1 MPVLTRHD
9 RLLLH
14 SQARP
19 SQADS
24 DMTAATLHL
33 RVFVVLQLIKQ
44 HNDNS
49 SLLSITSN
57 DWGNSNAAPF
67 QEWPSLRRLQSVC
80 ICSQVF
86 VASVLMERH
95 HDNSSTLCSV
105 ACHQCVCVCLQVFVA
120 SALMEWHYDN
130 SSAKV
135 PNNIWEMGAKR
146 FMAQPGF
153 ALAYIGF
160 QLGLGDTANARAT
173 FERALTVTPPEEAQ
187 PLWDGYL
194 KFEVQVL

>member
-1 MPVLTRHD
+1 
-9 RLLLH
+9 
-14 SQARP
+14 
-19 SQADS
+19 
-24 DMTAATLHL
+24 MTTAY
-33 RVFVVLQLIKQ
+33 VQCQQ
-44 HNDNS
+44 HKE
-49 SLLSITSN
+49 I
-57 DWGNSNAAPF
+57 WGGGHASPF
-67 QEWPSLRRLQSVC
+67 QDSPLLRRLQ
-80 ICSQVF
+80 
-86 VASVLMERH
+86 
-95 HDNSSTLCSV
+95 T
-105 ACHQCVCVCLQVFVA
+105 VCVRLQVFVA

-153 ALAYIGF
+153 ALAYIDF
-160 QLGLGDTANARAT
+160 QLGLGDAANARAT